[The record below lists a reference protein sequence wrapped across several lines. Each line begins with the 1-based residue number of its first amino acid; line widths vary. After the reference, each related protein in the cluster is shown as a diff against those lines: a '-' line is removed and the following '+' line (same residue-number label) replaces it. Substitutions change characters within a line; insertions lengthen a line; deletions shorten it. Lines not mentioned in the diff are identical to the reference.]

1 MNSKEILSFLQL
13 TVAGLILYLAAA
25 GSMLPKTQ
33 AAALQFLAGGINRT
47 AIITSLEKTADA
59 INGTAGTI
67 IKN

>member
-1 MNSKEILSFLQL
+1 MKQKK
-13 TVAGLILYLAAA
+13 YLAADDDQFAA

-33 AAALQFLAGGINRT
+33 AALQFLAGGINRT